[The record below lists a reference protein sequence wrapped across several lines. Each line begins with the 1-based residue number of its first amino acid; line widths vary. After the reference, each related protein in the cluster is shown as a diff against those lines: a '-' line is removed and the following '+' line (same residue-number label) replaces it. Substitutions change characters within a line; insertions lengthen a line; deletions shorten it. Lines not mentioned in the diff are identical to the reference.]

1 MFCKSLGISKPTS
14 NWLDQILS
22 KTIFQGAKHE
32 YNFPNSNNLAHEAQH
47 VRECIL
53 AGKLESPL
61 LPLDETIIIAEIM
74 EDVRKQAGVVYNE
87 DWASKQANK

>member
-1 MFCKSLGISKPTS
+1 MENLYPYFSSE
-14 NWLDQILS
+14 LS
-22 KTIFQGAKHE
+22 YEFYTLLLIYFFLGAKLD

-61 LPLDETIIIAEIM
+61 LSLDESLVIAEIM
-74 EDVRKQAGVVYNE
+74 EDIRKQVGVVYNE
-87 DWASKQANK
+87 D